1 VRCSSRVLY
10 IFNLPTRQA
19 VVVLNCKRLC
29 KNYMDIFLP
38 LFALGLCRGDI
49 GGKSCS
55 LETT

>member
-1 VRCSSRVLY
+1 MRCSSRVLY

-38 LFALGLCRGDI
+38 LFALAYVVVI
-49 GGKSCS
+49 SEAKVVV
-55 LETT
+55 